1 MLGRCNKFIVFPQV
15 TGRIPT
21 VNLTIWD
28 WFYEMLLHLENIS
41 TFTIGHVHIHYV
53 VLNLGSKFMLIEV
66 KHVET
71 FFAEVWQTHLNFWMP
86 FGLVEEKEKSLSI
99 EVGGGEKPAVSW
111 SRLDQQP
118 WHHLWVRERARHT
131 YILLYSH
138 DARVWV
144 GNCIRD
150 GERISSRSKRKK
162 TGGAREEIM
171 PSSQIQMAFA
181 AELDEKPLKPVL
193 WPVDINDDKFSWGKF
208 SKSDRSSCN
217 RYVINEQQCFQKK
230 KFAFHSL
237 SMGFK

>member
-53 VLNLGSKFMLIEV
+53 VLNLGSKFMLIGV

-86 FGLVEEKEKSLSI
+86 FGPVEEKENSPKYI
-99 EVGGGEKPAVSW
+99 YRGWGGEKPPVSW

-118 WHHLWVRERARHT
+118 WHHLWVRESPTHIIS
-131 YILLYSH
+131 YCILMMPESGWEIASEMERGLVADQRGRRQEEPERKLCPPAKFKWPLLLSWTKSH
-138 DARVWV
+138 
-144 GNCIRD
+144 
-150 GERISSRSKRKK
+150 
-162 TGGAREEIM
+162 
-171 PSSQIQMAFA
+171 
-181 AELDEKPLKPVL
+181 
-193 WPVDINDDKFSWGKF
+193 
-208 SKSDRSSCN
+208 
-217 RYVINEQQCFQKK
+217 
-230 KFAFHSL
+230 
-237 SMGFK
+237 